1 MKRFLA
7 NNGLEVAVACFCA
20 WQASDL
26 LTAWRHAPL
35 DRLGWLAFAI
45 WSAPVAVGMLF
56 SPEAKSNS
64 VAASVIALVLG
75 FTGRLLDVNGLLCI
89 ALALALSAFVQGG
102 PRKLL
107 WLAGGVAWMPVLGWL
122 ARDASSNA
130 IVCLRLAT
138 SAAASAVLLLSL
150 PQFRRKLA

>member
-1 MKRFLA
+1 MRRFLA

-26 LTAWRHAPL
+26 LTAWRHSPL

-45 WSAPVAVGMLF
+45 WSAPVAVGMSF
-56 SPEAKSNS
+56 SPDAKSNS
-64 VAASVIALVLG
+64 VAASVIALALG
-75 FTGRLLDVNGLLCI
+75 FTGRLLDVNGLLCV
-89 ALALALSAFVQGG
+89 ALALALSVFVQGG

-122 ARDASSNA
+122 ARDASSSA
-130 IVCLRLAT
+130 VVCLRLAT
-138 SAAASAVLLLSL
+138 SAAASAVLLL